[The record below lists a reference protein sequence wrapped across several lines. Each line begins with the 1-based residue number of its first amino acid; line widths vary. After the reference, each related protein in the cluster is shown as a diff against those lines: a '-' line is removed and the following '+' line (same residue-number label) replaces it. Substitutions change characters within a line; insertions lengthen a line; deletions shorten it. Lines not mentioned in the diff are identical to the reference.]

1 MIVGNSDQVPM
12 KGFELA
18 ELLAVKRCEPVKK
31 CSTLLPLDVCL
42 EMSSVRVSQDGAS
55 GTWWQPVLQIFVLEP
70 LPHFSPLQLFS
81 GVTLPN
87 KVLLRKVKWSKEEP
101 PPKHGTE

>member
-1 MIVGNSDQVPM
+1 M
-12 KGFELA
+12 A

-55 GTWWQPVLQIFVLEP
+55 RHLVAASFTDLCPGTPSSFFTSTVVFWGYI
-70 LPHFSPLQLFS
+70 
-81 GVTLPN
+81 T
-87 KVLLRKVKWSKEEP
+87 K
-101 PPKHGTE
+101 